1 MPINLKIYVDPFL
14 STKHITFYNCSKM
27 SNDVKYDVKLHISQ
41 KIYNV
46 QMGSDVLQSIKREMD
61 DYTITLKHYD
71 TPVEILSEAPA
82 FENMELDEEV
92 K

>member
-1 MPINLKIYVDPFL
+1 MA
-14 STKHITFYNCSKM
+14 
-27 SNDVKYDVKLHISQ
+27 NDLKYDVKLRISQ

-46 QMGSDVLQSIKREMD
+46 QMSSDVLQSIKMDGLSDSVVKSLQEMD

-92 K
+92 

>member
-1 MPINLKIYVDPFL
+1 
-14 STKHITFYNCSKM
+14 M

-46 QMGSDVLQSIKREMD
+46 QMGSDVLQSIKMDGLSESVVKSLQEMD

-71 TPVEILSEAPA
+71 TLVEILSEAPA
-82 FENMELDEEV
+82 FEKMELDEEV

>member
-1 MPINLKIYVDPFL
+1 MA
-14 STKHITFYNCSKM
+14 
-27 SNDVKYDVKLHISQ
+27 NDLKYDVKLRISQ

-46 QMGSDVLQSIKREMD
+46 QMSSDVLQSIKMEGLSDSVLKSLQEMD

-92 K
+92 

>member
-1 MPINLKIYVDPFL
+1 
-14 STKHITFYNCSKM
+14 M
-27 SNDVKYDVKLHISQ
+27 SNDVKYDVKLRISQ

-46 QMGSDVLQSIKREMD
+46 QMGSDVLQSIKMDGLSDSVVKSLQEMD

-92 K
+92 

>member
-1 MPINLKIYVDPFL
+1 MA
-14 STKHITFYNCSKM
+14 
-27 SNDVKYDVKLHISQ
+27 NDLKYDVKLHISQ

-46 QMGSDVLQSIKREMD
+46 QMSSDVLQSIKMDGLSDSVVKSLQEMD

-82 FENMELDEEV
+82 FENMELDEEI
-92 K
+92 

>member
-1 MPINLKIYVDPFL
+1 MA
-14 STKHITFYNCSKM
+14 
-27 SNDVKYDVKLHISQ
+27 NDLKYDVKLRISQ

-46 QMGSDVLQSIKREMD
+46 QMSSDVLQSIKMEGLSDSVVKSLQEMD

-92 K
+92 

>member
-1 MPINLKIYVDPFL
+1 
-14 STKHITFYNCSKM
+14 M
-27 SNDVKYDVKLHISQ
+27 SNDVKYDVKLRISQ

-46 QMGSDVLQSIKREMD
+46 QMGSDVLQSIKMDGLSESVVKSLQEMD
-61 DYTITLKHYD
+61 DNTITLKHYD

>member
-1 MPINLKIYVDPFL
+1 MANDLKF
-14 STKHITFYNCSKM
+14 
-27 SNDVKYDVKLHISQ
+27 DVKLCISQ

-46 QMGSDVLQSIKREMD
+46 QMSSDVFQSIERDGLSEEVVKSLQEMD

-71 TPVEILSEAPA
+71 TPVEILSAAPA
-82 FENMELDEEV
+82 FENMQLDEEV

>member
-1 MPINLKIYVDPFL
+1 
-14 STKHITFYNCSKM
+14 M
-27 SNDVKYDVKLHISQ
+27 SNDVKNDVKLRISQ

-46 QMGSDVLQSIKREMD
+46 QMGSDVLQSIKMDGLSESVVKSLQEMD

>member
-1 MPINLKIYVDPFL
+1 
-14 STKHITFYNCSKM
+14 M
-27 SNDVKYDVKLHISQ
+27 SNDVKYDVKLRISQ

-46 QMGSDVLQSIKREMD
+46 QMGSDVLQSIKMDGLSDSVVKSLQEMD

-71 TPVEILSEAPA
+71 TLVEILSEAPA

-92 K
+92 